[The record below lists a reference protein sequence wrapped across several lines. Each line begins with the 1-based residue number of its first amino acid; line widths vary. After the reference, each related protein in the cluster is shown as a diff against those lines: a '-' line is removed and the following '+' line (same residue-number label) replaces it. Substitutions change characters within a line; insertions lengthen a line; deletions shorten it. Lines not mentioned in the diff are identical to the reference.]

1 MSFAQSFGLDWQF
14 FVVTAVALWGL
25 WTIVRQFLP
34 AGLFGFGKAEPEDT
48 SPCGHCAAGAE
59 CISRL
64 HREGDDEPRLVTLGG
79 GSSRRTGS
87 A

>member
-1 MSFAQSFGLDWQF
+1 MSFAQAFGLDWQF
-14 FVVTAVALWGL
+14 FLVTAVALWGL

-34 AGLFGFGKAEPEDT
+34 AGLFGDAEPEGT
-48 SPCGHCAAGAE
+48 SPCGHCAAGAA

-64 HREGDDEPRLVTLGG
+64 HREGEDGGSQLVTLGG
-79 GSSRRTGS
+79 GRHRS